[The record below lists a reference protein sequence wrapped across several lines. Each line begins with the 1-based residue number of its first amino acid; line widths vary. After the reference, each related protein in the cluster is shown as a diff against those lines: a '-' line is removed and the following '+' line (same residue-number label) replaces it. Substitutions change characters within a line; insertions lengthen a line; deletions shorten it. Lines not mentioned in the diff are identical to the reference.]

1 MKIFLVGGYVRDEI
15 LGIESHEKDW
25 VVIGGTEQDMLDKG
39 FISVGKSFPVFL
51 HPVSKEE
58 YALARKEFKTDP
70 DTKGL
75 GSTLTPKLPLK
86 KIYTEETL
94 R

>member
-39 FISVGKSFPVFL
+39 FISVGKKFPCFFA
-51 HPVSKEE
+51 S
-58 YALARKEFKTDP
+58 R
-70 DTKGL
+70 
-75 GSTLTPKLPLK
+75 
-86 KIYTEETL
+86 
-94 R
+94 

>member
-39 FISVGKSFPVFL
+39 LYFG
-51 HPVSKEE
+51 
-58 YALARKEFKTDP
+58 RKEFPCFFASK
-70 DTKGL
+70 
-75 GSTLTPKLPLK
+75 
-86 KIYTEETL
+86 
-94 R
+94 